1 MSSASSG
8 AKPRVQVFEST
19 LGQYGKGA
27 PFVGSHNVRTT
38 TAVTAVTTRSRY
50 PPGPTSQ
57 THTPIRTACVPT
69 MGRDPLTKMVTV
81 VITGD
86 SGDNG
91 DSVDGGVPRWHATLP
106 LDLAQSKLPHHEN
119 ASGLASGAVP
129 PPMSRRTPLKLLSN
143 LSFHQSPYGAQPPH
157 RAVLQRR

>member
-1 MSSASSG
+1 MSSASSR

-81 VITGD
+81 VIT
-86 SGDNG
+86 
-91 DSVDGGVPRWHATLP
+91 VTVLMAAYLGGTQLYLWISHNLNSPTT
-106 LDLAQSKLPHHEN
+106 
-119 ASGLASGAVP
+119 
-129 PPMSRRTPLKLLSN
+129 RTP
-143 LSFHQSPYGAQPPH
+143 QGWPQE
-157 RAVLQRR
+157 QCRRL

>member
-27 PFVGSHNVRTT
+27 PFVGSHNVWTT

-57 THTPIRTACVPT
+57 THTPIRTACPYD
-69 MGRDPLTKMVTV
+69 GSRPPHKN
-81 VITGD
+81 GD

-91 DSVDGGVPRWHATLP
+91 DGVDGGVPRWHATLP